1 VLPPTLL
8 AILSVYDK
16 TGLID
21 FAKELV
27 ALNVRILASGGTSK
41 AIAAAG
47 LPVEYEKIIIVQK
60 GRMRI
65 DGERGEDL
73 TTFVEI
79 NLL

>member
-1 VLPPTLL
+1 MKKPPNFIV

-47 LPVEYEKIIIVQK
+47 LPVE
-60 GRMRI
+60 
-65 DGERGEDL
+65 
-73 TTFVEI
+73 
-79 NLL
+79 